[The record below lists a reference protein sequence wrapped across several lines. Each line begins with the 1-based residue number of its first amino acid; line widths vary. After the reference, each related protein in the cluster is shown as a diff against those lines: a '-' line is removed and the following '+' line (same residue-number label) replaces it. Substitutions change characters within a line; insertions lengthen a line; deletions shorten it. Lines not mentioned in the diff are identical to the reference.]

1 MRDQLC
7 TVSAAAAVLLGCSV
21 WPVSAQ
27 SMPDQIVA
35 LKAQISDLQN
45 QIGSLQAGLM
55 ALNHNSVLAL
65 NGVLSYDAG
74 TKTAIFTGANVF
86 IVNGQGTTASA
97 NGLGNLIVGYNGPPN
112 PYPSLTPPFC
122 TDGAYPDQASC
133 LSAGQVWGNT
143 QKLLGSHNVII
154 GDGHSYTSFGG
165 LAVGNTNI
173 INRSYASVSGGQF
186 NIASGIY
193 SSVSGGQL
201 NIASGPLAASAAGIR
216 TSPAGLLASLAA
228 EIRISP
234 AGTTAASAAGG
245 STPLAGVSA
254 VSAVGIRTPPSATS
268 AASAAGRETLPARVR
283 ASAVGHQTTRAEPIA
298 V

>member
-7 TVSAAAAVLLGCSV
+7 TVSAATAVLLACGV

-27 SMPDQIVA
+27 SMPDQIAA

-55 ALNHNSVLAL
+55 VLNHNSVLAL

-74 TKTAIFTGANVF
+74 TKTAAFTGANVF

-97 NGLGNLIVGYNGPPN
+97 NGLGNLIVGYNGPN

-165 LAVGNTNI
+165 LAVWNTNI

-201 NIASGPLAASAAGIR
+201 NIASGAASSVSGGDQNI
-216 TSPAGLLASLAA
+216 ASGHY
-228 EIRISP
+228 S
-234 AGTTAASAAGG
+234 SVSGG
-245 STPLAGVSA
+245 GAQH
-254 VSAVGIRTPPSATS
+254 R
-268 AASAAGRETLPARVR
+268 
-283 ASAVGHQTTRAEPIA
+283 
-298 V
+298 